1 MMFKLIIFTELL
13 MTSLLISW
21 FQENNDTLKRNDERP
36 VTMQVV
42 KSMPVFEG
50 DLHDFISKNLIY
62 PDSAIIDNIEGT
74 VVLNFWVEVNCET
87 TGHKVIKGVRSD
99 LDAEALRV
107 SKLIHFTKPAIAS
120 NKPIKVRYTISVRFK
135 LPENKRT

>member
-1 MMFKLIIFTELL
+1 MLKLFIFIELM
-13 MTSLLISW
+13 MTSLLVIL
-21 FQENNDTLKRNDERP
+21 FQENKDTLERNDERP

-74 VVLNFWVEVNCET
+74 VFLNFWVEENGKT

-107 SKLIHFTKPAIAS
+107 SKLIHFTMPAIAS
-120 NKPIKVRYTISVRFK
+120 NKPIKVRYTISIRFK